1 MKLALLGADEATL
14 EIARCAIQSN
24 HELVLLAEHNFAGA
38 PTESVGRLR
47 EALPGRLLE
56 MPWESLLYD
65 RKVDAVIVGRGAD
78 QELRAEELRKLVQAG
93 VPLVVSHP
101 VVDSMLVYYE
111 LDMIRRE
118 SGCQIAA
125 IMPWRWHP
133 ATAQLTTLVDEA
145 DGSPIGPVGQ
155 AVFERT
161 MARRD
166 RASVS
171 QQFAR
176 DVDLIRVVCGDVSR
190 LSALG
195 AANIEA
201 AYANLGVQ
209 MSGAGPIVVRW
220 SVGPVEDE
228 PRGSLTL
235 VGARGKAVLQM
246 PERNAWR
253 LEIRGDG
260 KVETESFLAWQ
271 SAPAALEELISLLK
285 GDAPNTPWPEAA
297 RSVELAEAVDRSLV
311 KGRTVELHKEEFTEV
326 GTFKGMMTS
335 LGCGILLA
343 GLIAIFVLAVVEG
356 VARKAGAI
364 QMADA
369 LRFWPYALAGLL
381 GVFLLLQVVVKFAA
395 TSEPRGSEST
405 QDARDVSDG
414 HS

>member
-14 EIARCAIQSN
+14 EIARCAIQLH
-24 HELVLLAEHNFAGA
+24 HELVLLAEHDLAGTPLELA
-38 PTESVGRLR
+38 ARVR
-47 EALPGRLLE
+47 EALPGRLPE
-56 MPWESLLYD
+56 VPWESLLYD
-65 RKVDAVIVGRGAD
+65 RKVDAVIVARGPD
-78 QELRAEELRKLVQAG
+78 QDLRADELRKLVQAG
-93 VPLVVSHP
+93 VPLLVSHP

-133 ATAQLTTLVDEA
+133 ATAQLAALVDDG

-155 AVFERT
+155 AVFERSL
-161 MARRD
+161 ARRD
-166 RASVS
+166 RASVA

-176 DVDLIRVVCGDVSR
+176 DVDLIRVVCGDISR

-195 AANIEA
+195 AASIDT

-209 MSGAGPIVVRW
+209 MSGPGPIVVRW
-220 SVGPVEDE
+220 SVGPAEDE
-228 PRGSLTL
+228 PRGCLTL

-246 PERNAWR
+246 AERNAWR

-260 KVETESFLAWQ
+260 KVETESFLTWQ
-271 SAPAALEELISLLK
+271 AAPAALDELTSLLE
-285 GDAPNTPWPEAA
+285 GESSSGPWPEAA
-297 RSVELAEAVDRSLV
+297 RSVELAEAVDRSLA
-311 KGRTVELHKEEFTEV
+311 KGRTIELHKEEYTEV

-343 GLIAIFVLAVVEG
+343 GLIAVFVLAVVET

-364 QMADA
+364 QLADA

-381 GVFLLLQVVVKFAA
+381 GVFLLLQVVVKLA
-395 TSEPRGSEST
+395 TTGERRDSEST
-405 QDARDVSDG
+405 QDARDASDG